1 METLTQWLDQPG
13 AVGWIVD
20 VVVLPAIAI
29 LLIFGARAFLLRF
42 TLRGDKL
49 PGYQK
54 VRRQTTKFIAI
65 LASLAA
71 VTVIWRFRLEQMAGR
86 TTESLERR
94 EVIVDWMGGTVNA
107 LIATVILLF
116 LLLLISRGFRSAVA
130 RLDAWKEARTG
141 VKVQG
146 TTLIRPAQVRQFVVL
161 GLKAVRFFL
170 TVALFYV
177 YVPLILSFIP
187 VTRPL
192 AGQVMPVVVGPVRD
206 LGIAVLR
213 YLPRF
218 LSMILILIVVRY
230 FLRLLTFLMEA
241 VGRGAIKIPGFDPE
255 WADQTARLVKI
266 VVILGSLMIL
276 YPFMPGAGSEVF
288 KGFSLF
294 VGAMFTLGASSSVSN
309 MISGIILTYTRSFR
323 IGDRIHVGGTTGDV
337 LTRGLFVTRLRTV
350 YNEQVTVP
358 NNVALGG
365 RVVNYTAATTSG
377 GLALTVKAGI
387 GYDVDWRQV
396 HELMKAA
403 ARVTEDIL
411 EDPEPIVLQSALE
424 EFAVNYELR
433 AWTDD
438 ASRMIQTRSIL
449 RQNVL
454 DQFNEA
460 GVEIMTPNH
469 NAVRNSVEPAIPESY
484 IAESTP
490 PALRF
495 LGLQGGTP

>member
-1 METLTQWLDQPG
+1 MDTFTQWLDQPG

-20 VVVLPAIAI
+20 IVVLPAIAI
-29 LLIFGARAFLLRF
+29 VLIFGARAFLLRF

-54 VRRQTTKFIAI
+54 VRRQTTKVIAI

-71 VTVIWRFRLEQMAGR
+71 ITVIWRFRLEQMAGR

-146 TTLIRPAQVRQFVVL
+146 TTLIRPAQVRQFIVL

-241 VGRGAIKIPGFDPE
+241 VGRGAIKIPGFDAE

-266 VVILGSLMIL
+266 GVILGSLMIL
-276 YPFMPGAGSEVF
+276 YPFLPGAGSEVF

-294 VGAMFTLGASSSVSN
+294 VGAMFTFGASSSVSN

-323 IGDRIHVGGTTGDV
+323 IGDRIRVGGTTGDV
-337 LTRGLFVTRLRTV
+337 MTRGLFVTRLRTI
-350 YNEQVTVP
+350 YNEEVTVP

-365 RVVNYTAATTSG
+365 RVVNFSAAVSAG
-377 GLALTVKAGI
+377 GLALRVVAGI

-396 HELMKAA
+396 HELMKGAA
-403 ARVTEDIL
+403 GATEHIVS
-411 EDPEPIVLQSALE
+411 DPEPLVLQQSLGD
-424 EFAVNYELR
+424 FAVSYELM
-433 AWTDD
+433 AWTDEPKLSIRT
-438 ASRMIQTRSIL
+438 ASAL
-449 RQNVL
+449 RQNVM
-454 DQFNEA
+454 DRFNEA
-460 GVEIMTPNH
+460 GVEIMTPVV

-484 IAESTP
+484 ISDSAP

-495 LGLQGGTP
+495 LGLQGGTA

>member
-13 AVGWIVD
+13 TVGWIVD

-29 LLIFGARAFLLRF
+29 LLVFGVRAFLLRF

-54 VRRQTTKFIAI
+54 VRRQTTKIIAI

-71 VTVIWRFRLEQMAGR
+71 VTVIWRFRLENMAGR
-86 TTESLERR
+86 TTVSTERR
-94 EVIVDWMGGTVNA
+94 EVLIDWMGGTVNA

-161 GLKAVRFFL
+161 GLKAVRFVL
-170 TVALFYV
+170 TVALFYF

-218 LSMILILIVVRY
+218 VSMILILVVVRY

-241 VGRGAIKIPGFDPE
+241 VGRGAIKIPGFDAE

-266 VVILGSLMIL
+266 AVILGSLMIL
-276 YPFMPGAGSEVF
+276 YPFLPGAGSEVF

-294 VGAMFTLGASSSVSN
+294 VGAMFTFGASSSVSN

-323 IGDRIHVGGTTGDV
+323 IGDRIRVGGTTGDV
-337 LTRGLFVTRLRTV
+337 MARGLFVTRLRTI
-350 YNEQVTVP
+350 YNEEVTVP

-365 RVVNYTAATTSG
+365 RVVNFSAAMNAG
-377 GLALTVKAGI
+377 GLALRVGAGI

-396 HELMKAA
+396 HELMKGAA
-403 ARVTEDIL
+403 GATEHIVS
-411 EDPEPIVLQSALE
+411 DPEPLVLQQSLGD
-424 EFAVNYELR
+424 FAVSYELM
-433 AWTDD
+433 AWTDEPKLSIRT
-438 ASRMIQTRSIL
+438 ASAL
-449 RQNVL
+449 RQNVM
-454 DQFNEA
+454 DRFNEA
-460 GVEIMTPNH
+460 GVEIMTPVV
-469 NAVRNSVEPAIPESY
+469 NAVRNSEEPAIPASY
-484 IAESTP
+484 VEDSTP
-490 PALRF
+490 SALRF
-495 LGLQGGTP
+495 LGLQGGMP